1 MSPNPFSNNIPFR
14 QGNPVHL
21 LNYMCLDEGVAILLD
36 EKALRILKEIHEP
49 IAVITVGKSYF
60 ANALLGRHDGFK
72 LGSSVNG
79 CTKGIDIWDTPFY
92 HKGKRVVIIDCE
104 GIDDPNQE
112 VPWANKLFILCLAIS
127 STLIYNINGIVGR
140 DDIEK
145 LFLMTKIVSLIQPPN
160 DHQFLPNLVVLLRD
174 FQLDSPPDFVK
185 YFLNIISKTNEDAA
199 NELTKFFK
207 KFNVY
212 AIPHPGIRQDAM
224 RNMNEIETDKLDP
237 IFVEKVEES
246 VTKIFEDLH
255 PKYLNASTMSGVTFA
270 EFLERCVAQI
280 NDPANTVL
288 SIPSAYESTINYTAQ
303 KAYESS
309 LELYNDMMDQMNFKG
324 FPISWDEFKD
334 VHNIAFEEAL
344 KNFIQQIIGNADQI
358 QSFRK
363 TFHDKIIGLK
373 DQFYMKNSTAMN
385 KYHEEWA
392 HKLWK
397 EHVAPRLEMENLFDT
412 DDFEEAIALF
422 EQIYGTIVMPGQEA
436 IQVLN
441 EFKTNQYED
450 GIKLLNTYGI
460 LREERA
466 NEMLALNSME
476 ECLRNQEQQN
486 GQVIDQLKND
496 NERMLNEQRAQTQ
509 RSIDQQTIEYE
520 RMLDQVKEE
529 NQSRIN
535 NLQDQLNHNNQRK
548 SDFWETFAGIAGSLA
563 GSLIA
568 GLFKIVNHD
577 ELEPKVI
584 SENVIIGQ
592 IITDLLANIDA
603 KEDSLRWIDEFQEK
617 SKMRMRLTRTY
628 PVKGDKVIFSEMKT
642 ASTVI

>member
-49 IAVITVGKSYF
+49 IAVITVVGSYRRGKSYF

-112 VPWANKLFILCLAIS
+112 LPWANKLFILCLAIS

-288 SIPSAYESTINYTAQ
+288 SIPSAYESTINYAAQ

-363 TFHDKIIGLK
+363 TFHDKITGLK
-373 DQFYMKNSTAMN
+373 DQFYMKNSTAMS

-397 EHVAPRLEMENLFDT
+397 EHVAPGLEMENLFDT
-412 DDFEEAIALF
+412 DKFEEAIALF

-450 GIKLLNTYGI
+450 AIKLLNTYDV

-466 NEMLALNSME
+466 NEMLARQAAEKKYYELLQEEEQLKTEINNFKIENEKIQNQLEEKVNSME

-548 SDFWETFAGIAGSLA
+548 SDFWETFAGIAGSIA

-568 GLFKIVNHD
+568 GL
-577 ELEPKVI
+577 VI
-584 SENVIIGQ
+584 G
-592 IITDLLANIDA
+592 LL
-603 KEDSLRWIDEFQEK
+603 
-617 SKMRMRLTRTY
+617 
-628 PVKGDKVIFSEMKT
+628 
-642 ASTVI
+642 